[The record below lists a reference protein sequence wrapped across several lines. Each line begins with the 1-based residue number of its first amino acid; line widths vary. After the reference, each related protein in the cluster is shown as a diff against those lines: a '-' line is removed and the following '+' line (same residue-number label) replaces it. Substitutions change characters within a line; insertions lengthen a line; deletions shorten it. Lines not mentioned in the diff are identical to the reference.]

1 MGKNTEI
8 REAVEAELG
17 KDPLVDATDITV
29 RNINGDVALDGT
41 VADYPQYLKAAAA
54 ARRVA
59 GVTNVHNRLKVVLPP
74 GDVRDDAMLTTAAND
89 ALAAN
94 VMVPAGV
101 EATARNGNLTL
112 TGMVQSASQR
122 AAAER
127 AVSGLLGLRGIRNE
141 IEVTFDVDPAGV
153 KQLVKEALERTAP
166 VPDGSDVV
174 VNTSGGTVTLIG
186 QVRTKAER
194 DAVVGAAWM
203 GHGVE
208 VVVDE
213 LEVTG

>member
-17 KDPLVDATDITV
+17 DDPLVEATDITV
-29 RNINGDVALDGT
+29 KNIDGDVALDGT
-41 VADYPQYLKAAAA
+41 VANYPQYLEAAQAA
-54 ARRVA
+54 WRVA
-59 GVTNVHNRLKVVLPP
+59 GVTNVHNHLEVVLPP
-74 GDVRDDAMLTTAAND
+74 GNVRDDAVLTTAAND

-94 VMVPAGV
+94 VTVPPGI

-112 TGMVQSASQR
+112 TGMVRSGSHR

-127 AVSGLLGLRGIRNE
+127 AVSGLRGLRGIRNE
-141 IEVTFDVDPAGV
+141 IEVTFDVDPADV
-153 KQLVKEALERTAP
+153 KQLVKEALERNAL
-166 VPDGSDVV
+166 VPDDSDMV
-174 VNTSGGTVTLIG
+174 VNTSGSTVTLIG
-186 QVRTKAER
+186 YVRTKAER
-194 DAVVGAAWM
+194 SAVVGAAWM

-208 VVVDE
+208 VVLDE

>member
-8 REAVEAELG
+8 REAVEVELG
-17 KDPLVDATDITV
+17 DDPLVEATDTTV
-29 RNINGDVALDGT
+29 KSINGDVALGGT
-41 VADYPQYLKAAAA
+41 VANYPQYLEAAEAA
-54 ARRVA
+54 WRVA
-59 GVTNVHNRLKVVLPP
+59 GVTNVHNRLEVVLPP
-74 GDVRDDAMLTTAAND
+74 GDVRDDAVLTTAAND

-94 VMVPAGV
+94 VTVPPGI

-112 TGMVQSASQR
+112 TGMVQYGSHR

-141 IEVTFDVDPAGV
+141 IEVTFDVDPADI
-153 KQLVKEALERTAP
+153 KQLVKEALERNTL
-166 VPDGSDVV
+166 VPDDSDVGGQH
-174 VNTSGGTVTLIG
+174 SGSTVTLIG
-186 QVRTKAER
+186 HVRTKAER
-194 DAVVGAAWM
+194 SAVVSAAWM

-208 VVVDE
+208 VVLDE

>member
-17 KDPLVDATDITV
+17 DDPLVEATGITV
-29 RNINGDVALDGT
+29 KNISGDVALDGT
-41 VADYPQYLKAAAA
+41 VANYPQYLEAAEAA
-54 ARRVA
+54 WRVA
-59 GVTNVHNRLKVVLPP
+59 GVTKVHNHLEVVLPP
-74 GDVRDDAMLTTAAND
+74 GNVRDDAVLTTAAND

-94 VMVPAGV
+94 VTVPPGI

-112 TGMVQSASQR
+112 TGMVQYGSHR

-141 IEVTFDVDPAGV
+141 IEVTFDVDPADV
-153 KQLVKEALERTAP
+153 KQRVKEALERNAL
-166 VPDGSDVV
+166 VPDDSDVV
-174 VNTSGGTVTLIG
+174 VNTSGSTVTLIG
-186 QVRTKAER
+186 HVRTKAER
-194 DAVVGAAWM
+194 GAVVGAAWM

-208 VVVDE
+208 VVLDE

>member
-1 MGKNTEI
+1 MGKNTDI

-17 KDPLVDATDITV
+17 KDLVVDATDITV
-29 RNINGDVALDGT
+29 KNINGDVALDGT
-41 VADYPQYLKAAAA
+41 VANYPQYLEAAQA

-59 GVTNVHNRLKVVLPP
+59 GVTNVHNHLEVVLPP
-74 GDVRDDAMLTTAAND
+74 GDVRDDAILTTAAND

-94 VMVPAGV
+94 VTVPAGV

-112 TGMVQSASQR
+112 TGMVQYASER
-122 AAAER
+122 AAAEG
-127 AVSGLLGLRGIRNE
+127 AVSGLLGLRGIRNK
-141 IEVTFDVDPAGV
+141 IEVSFDVDPAHV
-153 KQLVKEALERTAP
+153 KQLVTEALDRSAP

-174 VNTSGGTVTLIG
+174 VNTSGSTVTLIG

-208 VVVDE
+208 AVVDE